1 MKADPLASMRCWAV
15 EIELG
20 GRIYTVPPLPAVG
33 WWPILAE
40 ERLAAVLNLLEDSGD
55 LDDRLLDG
63 EINSAE
69 LEQALTEAVEE
80 VSGRTMH
87 EALVIVS
94 VAASAWWWIGGR
106 LARHGFRWDVMPL
119 AAALDAVHGLLMEN
133 LTEEFKKKYEAA
145 LNPPVKKIDR
155 AQAVNNFA
163 TLAGPM
169 PTGGV
174 RMPLSS
180 DAPSGDTPTRSQPR
194 QQSRPPRVRSAAP
207 NSLPAPRARSGPAA
221 RSEPLPAEASPAS

>member
-1 MKADPLASMRCWAV
+1 MRCRAV

-20 GRIYTVPPLPAVG
+20 GQTFAVPPLPAAD
-33 WWPILAE
+33 WWPVLAE
-40 ERLAAVLNLLEDSGD
+40 GNLNRIIGLVEDD
-55 LDDRLLDG
+55 DILDHLLDESFDG
-63 EINSAE
+63 VEFEQE
-69 LEQALTEAVEE
+69 LIRAVEQ
-80 VSGRTMH
+80 VSGRTLH

-106 LARHGFRWDVMPL
+106 LARYGFRWDVMPL
-119 AAALDAVHGLLMEN
+119 GAALDAVHGLLMEN
-133 LTEEFKKKYEAA
+133 LTDEVKKKYEAA
-145 LNPPVKKIDR
+145 LMPPVKKIDR

-163 TLAGPM
+163 TFAGPI

-174 RMPLSS
+174 KMPLSS
-180 DAPSGDTPTRSQPR
+180 DAQSGGTPTRSQPR

-221 RSEPLPAEASPAS
+221 RNGPLPAEASPTS